1 MKLIK
6 CIADVAMP
14 CCCCDYS
21 KLDHN
26 HFSVER
32 ARQYAA
38 ELQRTRAAFGGWTTS
53 YAAKSP
59 QRPSTPSVQNGLA
72 FAKQARAV
80 MKKLIDSASAGV
92 VVTMVVR

>member
-14 CCCCDYS
+14 CCCGDYS

-59 QRPSTPSVQNGLA
+59 QRPSTRRSRWACFCQTGPGRYEETNRFRPALA
-72 FAKQARAV
+72 
-80 MKKLIDSASAGV
+80 LSS
-92 VVTMVVR
+92 TMVVR